1 MFQCLVSMFSLLI
14 STNGMREPHW
24 HPETAE
30 MGYVVHGHARM
41 TILSPGGD
49 DHRLDTYKLKPGDV
63 YFVPRA
69 YPHHIENI
77 GNQEVKILVFFD
89 QPISGDI
96 GYTGSFSSYSKEVL
110 AATLQ
115 CSPSQ
120 LPNVPFYPQDL
131 LIVKRINPVEP

>member
-1 MFQCLVSMFSLLI
+1 MFHFLVSMFSLRI
-14 STNGMREPHW
+14 STTGMREPHW

-41 TILSPGGD
+41 TILSPDGEN
-49 DHRLDTYKLKPGDV
+49 RLDTYKLKPGDV

-77 GNQEVKILVFFD
+77 GNEEVKFLVFFD
-89 QPISGDI
+89 QPIAGDI
-96 GYTGSFSSYSKEVL
+96 GYTGSFSAYSREVL

-115 CSPSQ
+115 CSPTQ
-120 LPNVPFYPQDL
+120 LPDVPFYPKDL

>member
-1 MFQCLVSMFSLLI
+1 MFSLRI
-14 STNGMREPHW
+14 STIGMREPHW

-41 TILSPGGD
+41 TILSPNGGND
-49 DHRLDTYKLKPGDV
+49 QLDTYQLKPNDV
-63 YFVPRA
+63 YFIPRA

-77 GNQEVKILVFFD
+77 GNEEVQILVFFD
-89 QPISGDI
+89 QPVSGDI
-96 GYTGSFSSYSKEVL
+96 GYTGSYSSYSKTVL
-110 AATLQ
+110 AAALQ

-120 LPNVPFYPQDL
+120 LPDVPFYPKDL